1 MATTRY
7 SGIRA
12 RDTDRADVCGVLDAA
27 LADGQLTDDEHAERT
42 AQAMRAKAFGEL
54 DALIGDLQIPRNLVD
69 APVIRVDRRRPRRWL
84 APVAFIAGAAVIGAA
99 VGGIASC
106 ASGASGPFGWSE
118 HVPVLTTGSGLA
130 YFIDEYR
137 AEFGDTKVDEV
148 TLYPDYAIFERQAA
162 GDPTETVRYR
172 YDGGF
177 HDYTTSNGRKAD
189 VRTFDLASIDLRA
202 IAGLLA
208 GAPQSIKTPDGVI
221 THASIEFPPGRS
233 DSDAAVSIYAKNRAG
248 ASGYLTA
255 TVTGEPLQVFPPSR

>member
-7 SGIRA
+7 GGIRA
-12 RDTDRADVCGVLDAA
+12 RDTDRADVCGLLDAA
-27 LADGQLTDDEHAERT
+27 LAEGQLTGDEHAERT

-54 DALIGDLQIPRNLVD
+54 DELIGDLQIPRNLVD

-84 APVAFIAGAAVIGAA
+84 ASVAFIAGAAVIGAA

-148 TLYPDYAIFERQAA
+148 NLYPDYVLFERQAA

-172 YDGGF
+172 YDGRF

-208 GAPQSIKTPDGVI
+208 GAPQSIKTPGGVI

-233 DSDAAVSIYAKNRAG
+233 DSDAAVSIYAKNQAG
-248 ASGYLTA
+248 ATGYLTA
-255 TVTGEPLQVFPPSR
+255 TVTGEPLGVFPPSR

>member
-12 RDTDRADVCGVLDAA
+12 RDTDRADVCGLLDAA

-54 DALIGDLQIPRNLVD
+54 DELIGDLQIPRNLVD

-84 APVAFIAGAAVIGAA
+84 APMAFIAGAAAVGAA

-106 ASGASGPFGWSE
+106 ASNESGVFGSSE

-148 TLYPDYAIFERQAA
+148 TLYPDYALFERQAA

-172 YDGGF
+172 YDGRF

-208 GAPQSIKTPDGVI
+208 GAPQSLETGGAI

-233 DSDAAVSIYAKNRAG
+233 DSDAAVSIYAKNQAG